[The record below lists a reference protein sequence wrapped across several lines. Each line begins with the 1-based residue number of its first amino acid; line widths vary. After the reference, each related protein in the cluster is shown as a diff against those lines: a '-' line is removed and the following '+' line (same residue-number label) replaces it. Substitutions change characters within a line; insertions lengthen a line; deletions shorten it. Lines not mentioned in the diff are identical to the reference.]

1 VAQTLE
7 ALVGGLTHFS
17 LLVVMLV
24 GLFGLVVPIF
34 PGGVVIWLAG
44 LAYGLLYGFSG
55 WGIVI
60 FTVMTVLMIAGALA
74 DNVMMGASA
83 RQKGASWT
91 AIILG
96 LLAGVIGTI
105 FFPPFGGLIGAPFLL
120 FAFEFLRL
128 GDAVEALRITKGLVI
143 GWGMAFVVR
152 FGLGVLMILL
162 WGAWV
167 WLNSG

>member
-1 VAQTLE
+1 MPQAVE
-7 ALVGGLTHFS
+7 ALIDNLTLIG

-44 LAYGLLYGFSG
+44 LGYGLLYGISG
-55 WGIVI
+55 WGIPI
-60 FTVMTVLMIAGALA
+60 FALMTVLMIAGALA

-91 AIILG
+91 AILLG
-96 LLAGVIGTI
+96 LLAGVVGTI
-105 FFPPFGGLIGAPFLL
+105 FFPPFGGLIAAPLTL
-120 FAFEFLRL
+120 FAVEFLRL
-128 GDAVEALRITKGLVI
+128 GDSVEALHITRGLVI
-143 GWGMAFVVR
+143 GWGKAFVVR

-167 WLNSG
+167 WVNSG